1 MEKKSEF
8 VEGLGVVK
16 VLSVYAYLEFQKQK
30 KDKYLDDIDISTIGL
45 DLLRNSITI
54 IPQDPCLIEGTLK
67 YNIDPFNKYSDEE
80 IIQILKDIGFEYI
93 ESDDKIMDK
102 NIEQG
107 GSNLSVGQKQL
118 ICIARA
124 LLRKSKIVIM
134 DEATSNIDIN
144 TEIAIQKA
152 LNILL
157 ENSTVITVAHR
168 IKTIINYDKILVLD
182 GGDVKEFDSSSNL
195 IKNEDS
201 LFHQLLSKSIL

>member
-1 MEKKSEF
+1 
-8 VEGLGVVK
+8 
-16 VLSVYAYLEFQKQK
+16 
-30 KDKYLDDIDISTIGL
+30 
-45 DLLRNSITI
+45 
-54 IPQDPCLIEGTLK
+54 
-67 YNIDPFNKYSDEE
+67 
-80 IIQILKDIGFEYI
+80 
-93 ESDDKIMDK
+93 MDK
-102 NIEQG
+102 NIEQV

-144 TEIAIQKA
+144 IEIAIQKA

-168 IKTIINYDKILVLD
+168 IKTIINYDKILVLE
-182 GGDVKEFDSSSNL
+182 GCEVKEFDSPSNL